1 MVHVVSIGCIQVE
14 VVVDERTW
22 RCVNGDSVMD
32 FAPLRYSRHPPRQLS
47 YKHNSPFLILWSN
60 EHITCHLSLFIRN
73 GIHHTI
79 LIKVF
84 SYKNILKHSV
94 YELQHILSTY

>member
-14 VVVDERTW
+14 VVDDERTWSW

-32 FAPLRYSRHPPRQLS
+32 LRTPYCTTHSRHPPRQLS
-47 YKHNSPFLILWSN
+47 YKHNSPFLNLWSN
-60 EHITCHLSLFIRN
+60 EHITCHLSLFIPN

-79 LIKVF
+79 VMTVF
-84 SYKNILKHSV
+84 SYKKHP
-94 YELQHILSTY
+94 QALSL